1 MENENKPKLGGGI
14 IALSVIQLILYV
26 ITTIGSI
33 FLFISKDKII
43 ESLNNAGTDTT
54 AFTQACSTS
63 NLTISLIIAIISI
76 IGIIL
81 ILSRKVLGVY
91 IYFLANI
98 AAIIIDI
105 VQKGFSASVLI
116 SIILPVLTAIFIFQ
130 KKEIY
135 GFGKKNTDINM

>member
-14 IALSVIQLILYV
+14 IALSVIQLIICILSV
-26 ITTIGSI
+26 IGSI

-43 ESLNNAGTDTT
+43 ESLNNAGTDST

-63 NLTISLIIAIISI
+63 TLTISLIVSLLTIIS
-76 IGIIL
+76 IIL

-91 IYFLANI
+91 IYFLTNI
-98 AAIIIDI
+98 ASIIIAI
-105 VQKGFSASVLI
+105 VQKGFSANVLLG
-116 SIILPVLTAIFIFQ
+116 IILPVLTAIFIFQ